1 MKIAVFGTTVSPE
14 FISVLL
20 KFFRFFEA
28 RKFDVQIYE
37 PFYTFLAEEMNFA
50 PYYTR
55 FFHSQNDFDPENK
68 MTFSIG
74 GDGTFLQSV
83 QNIRNFEVPVV
94 GVNSGRLGFLADISQ
109 DLIINALNDIA
120 ENRYEIIERSLLEAQ
135 INGVSTT
142 GFNLALNEATVLK
155 TDNSSMI
162 KISAYIEG
170 EFLNTYWADGLIV
183 ATPTGSTAYSLS
195 VGGPILTPGS
205 QNFVITPISP
215 HNLAIRPI
223 VVPDHN
229 EIRLE
234 VSGRGSSYL
243 ASLDSMSM
251 NLDFDKTITIRK
263 AGVKLKTI
271 VPLGH
276 TFFNTLRNKLMWG
289 LDKRN

>member
-1 MKIAVFGTTVSPE
+1 MKIAVFGTSISPE
-14 FISVLL
+14 FIPVLL
-20 KFFRFFEA
+20 KFFKFFEV
-28 RKFDVQIYE
+28 RKTQLQLYE
-37 PFYTFLAEEMNFA
+37 PFYSFLAEEMNFS

-55 FFHSQNDFDPENK
+55 FFHSHLDFDTENDLV
-68 MTFSIG
+68 FSIG

-83 QNIRNFEVPVV
+83 QNIRNFNVPVV

-109 DLIINALNDIA
+109 DLIIDALTDIM
-120 ENRYEIIERSLLEAQ
+120 EGRYQLIERTMLEALVD
-135 INGVSTT
+135 GKMLE

-162 KISAYIEG
+162 KINAFIDG

-205 QNFVITPISP
+205 ESFVVSPIAP

-229 EIRLE
+229 EIRLD
-234 VSGRGSSYL
+234 VSGRGASYL
-243 ASLDSMSM
+243 ASLDSTSM
-251 NLDFDKTITIRK
+251 NVDFSKSLIIRK
-263 AGVKLKTI
+263 AGVRLKTI
-271 VPLGH
+271 VPVGH
-276 TFFNTLRNKLMWG
+276 SFFNTLRNKLMWG